1 MPIPDQLIEQT
12 IDLMPI
18 DFDSHDVIKDFAQ
31 RNQRV
36 YAEALVAVDGDRLFH
51 RLHSDIG
58 RQVATICEHR
68 GYSRLQSRS
77 EDIFGQ
83 QSKCI
88 GWSKP

>member
-1 MPIPDQLIEQT
+1 MTIPDQLLEQT
-12 IDLMPI
+12 IDSMPT
-18 DFDSHDVIKDFAQ
+18 DFDSHEVIKEFAQ

-51 RLHSDIG
+51 KLHSDIG
-58 RQVATICEHR
+58 RQITAICERR
-68 GYSRLQSRS
+68 GYARLQARS

-83 QSKCI
+83 QSRCI